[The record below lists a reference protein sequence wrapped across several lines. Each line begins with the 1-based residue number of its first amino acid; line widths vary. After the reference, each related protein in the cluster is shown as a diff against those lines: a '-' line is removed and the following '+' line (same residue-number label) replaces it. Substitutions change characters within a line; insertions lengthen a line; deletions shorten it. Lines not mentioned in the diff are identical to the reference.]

1 LRAGL
6 FALVL
11 APEAYL
17 PLRRLGANYHAS
29 TEGVAAAERAFSIIE
44 APAARRPA
52 ALETVPDPRLEPLV
66 VEGLSLT
73 YPGRSQPAL
82 AGVSLAVL
90 PGEVI
95 AVGGASGCGK
105 STLLGVLLGLLR
117 PDSGSVRIGDFDLAA
132 LDRRGWHRRVA
143 WLPQRPHLFRASV
156 LENVRLGRHDAGMRE
171 VWRSLEA
178 AGLAD
183 VVRRLP
189 HGLATVLGD
198 GGFGLSAGER
208 QRLALARVFLRDAPL
223 VLLDEPTA
231 ALDGDTEREV
241 LEALRSLLSGRTGV
255 VVAHRPALLEICDRG
270 VSLDTRGVA
279 A

>member
-1 LRAGL
+1 
-6 FALVL
+6 
-11 APEAYL
+11 
-17 PLRRLGANYHAS
+17 
-29 TEGVAAAERAFSIIE
+29 
-44 APAARRPA
+44 
-52 ALETVPDPRLEPLV
+52 
-66 VEGLSLT
+66 
-73 YPGRSQPAL
+73 
-82 AGVSLAVL
+82 VL

-95 AVGGASGCGK
+95 AVGGPSGCGK
-105 STLLGVLLGLLR
+105 STLLGVLLGLLT
-117 PDSGSVRIGDFDLAA
+117 PDDGTVRIGDVDLAA
-132 LDRRGWHRRVA
+132 LDRRGWHERVA
-143 WLPQRPHLFRASV
+143 WVPQRPHLFRASV
-156 LENVRLGRHDAGMRE
+156 LENVRLGRRDAGMRD

-183 VVRRLP
+183 VVRQLP

-270 VSLDTRGVA
+270 VTLDTRALA

>member
-1 LRAGL
+1 
-6 FALVL
+6 
-11 APEAYL
+11 
-17 PLRRLGANYHAS
+17 
-29 TEGVAAAERAFSIIE
+29 
-44 APAARRPA
+44 
-52 ALETVPDPRLEPLV
+52 
-66 VEGLSLT
+66 
-73 YPGRSQPAL
+73 
-82 AGVSLAVL
+82 VL

-95 AVGGASGCGK
+95 AVGGPSGCGK
-105 STLLGVLLGLLR
+105 STLLGVLLGLLT
-117 PDSGSVRIGDFDLAA
+117 PDSGSVRIGDLDLAA
-132 LDRRGWHRRVA
+132 LDRRGWHERVA

-156 LENVRLGRHDAGMRE
+156 LENVRLGRHDAGTRE

-198 GGFGLSAGER
+198 GGYGLSAGER

-241 LEALRSLLSGRTGV
+241 LDALRSLLSDRTGV
-255 VVAHRPALLEICDRG
+255 VVAHRPALLEICDRR
-270 VSLDTRGVA
+270 VSLDTRA
-279 A
+279 LSA